1 MARPNYNLRESLY
14 PALGALGTY
23 TSNLAQYSGQMTP
36 YKRDPRLDQQRAFG
50 DALMAYMRALPQ
62 REQMFQQREQLR
74 IDRERQRRADE
85 RQRKLDQR
93 QDELFPLQKELQ
105 QIQINTARRNDLSSE
120 LEYKQKLR
128 RKSLFDNYSKYVTDN
143 IPEGELRDRFLK
155 MDPSAGIPRIE
166 KYIDASFTRPAKPSE
181 VVERFKGLA
190 PLITVNDLT
199 GEKKYPPD
207 FGKLVEEYNK
217 DQQVGYRPAT
227 DAERKEA
234 GVTNPRVLMQVHP
247 DGKTNPKYPPRYY
260 NQGEES
266 KKFTSEKMQGYLARG
281 RSDVAFRSTPEY
293 EQAYVKEYVGEKPVE
308 RVAKNGERYIDY
320 VDKPLPDPSIQPYP
334 TNLAN
339 VLAEKAK
346 QPIVSRERTL
356 PQPFITQN
364 AFIAQSARSLKV
376 QLTELRNHLNTYGV
390 KKFGTEAGVQSNLR
404 QNIFGG
410 LQVIKNLGVPT
421 GRDVELVA
429 NEILNPT
436 ELSLQNWIKAGGDER
451 SYTLAQIDELEKNAN
466 MYLADADSI
475 IYEGTG
481 LSYEELQ
488 KARKLDP
495 KKKLDATGFENAVD
509 GAGE

>member
-1 MARPNYNLRESLY
+1 MANGNYMESMY
-14 PALGALGTY
+14 PSMMGLGTY
-23 TSNLAQYSGQMTP
+23 MSNLPQYSQQRTP
-36 YKRDPRLDQQRAFG
+36 YPRDIRNDQLRAFG
-50 DALMAYMRALPQ
+50 DSLRAYMQAVPQ
-62 REQMFQQREQLR
+62 RTQMRQQREQLR
-74 IDRERQRRADE
+74 IDRERQRKADE
-85 RQRKLDQR
+85 RQQRLDQR

-181 VVERFKGLA
+181 LAKRFSALA

-207 FGKLVEEYNK
+207 LGKLVEEINK
-217 DQQVGYRPAT
+217 DQQEGYRPAT
-227 DAERKEA
+227 DQERKDA
-234 GVTNPRVLMQVHP
+234 GVTNPRTIMQVHP
-247 DGKTNPKYPPRYY
+247 DGKNNPKYPPSFY
-260 NQGEES
+260 NQGEAP
-266 KKFTSEKMQGYLARG
+266 KKFTAEKMQGYLARG
-281 RSDVAFRSTPEY
+281 RGDAEFQGTPEY
-293 EQAYVKEYVGEKPVE
+293 EQAYVNEYLKKKPVE
-308 RVAKNGERYIDY
+308 RVAKNGQRYIDY
-320 VDKPLPDPSIQPYP
+320 VDQPLPDPEIQPYP

-346 QPIVSRERTL
+346 QPIVSREKTL

-364 AFIAQSARSLKV
+364 AFIAQSAKTLKV
-376 QLTELRNHLNTYGV
+376 QLKKLKDHLNTYGV
-390 KKFGTEAGVQSNLR
+390 KKFGTEAGVQSNIR
-404 QNIFGG
+404 QNIFGA

-429 NEILNPT
+429 KEIMDPT

-451 SYTLAQIDELEKNAN
+451 SYVISQIDELEKNAN
-466 MYLADADSI
+466 MYLADARSI
-475 IYEGTG
+475 IEEGTG
-481 LSYEELQ
+481 LSYEDLLE
-488 KARKLDP
+488 ARKLAP
-495 KKKLDATGFENAVD
+495 KKKLGATGFENAVD